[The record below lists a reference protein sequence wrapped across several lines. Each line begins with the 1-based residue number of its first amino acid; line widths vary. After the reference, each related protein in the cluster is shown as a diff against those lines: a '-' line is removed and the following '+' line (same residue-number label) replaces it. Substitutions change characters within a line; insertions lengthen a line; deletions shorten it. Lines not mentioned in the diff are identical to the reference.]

1 MSKNTDNLQVIK
13 VITRER
19 PYDVLV
25 GSNLLDQV
33 GMEVRTAVGG
43 DAAFVV
49 TDTNVGPLYLRRV
62 EQSLTDAGYR
72 TVSITI
78 PAGEQH
84 KRLDT
89 FGAIVEAMAEAG
101 LTRSSVVVA
110 LGGGVVGD
118 MAGFAAA
125 SYMRGICVVQVPTT
139 LLAMV
144 DSSVGGK
151 TAIDLD
157 AGKNLVGAFHQPSL
171 VLADVG
177 CLSTLHPD
185 VFVDGIGEVVKHAVL
200 ADADLF
206 DELTAHP
213 LSQDGDPAYLARI
226 VARNVEIKRNVVAA
240 DERELGLRQTLNL
253 GHTIGHAVEAA
264 SDFKLGHGH
273 CVAIGL
279 CAVARAA
286 EGLGWCEPGLST
298 RIERCVEAQGLPI
311 DTDLPHETLLSFAVR
326 DKKRRASHV
335 NLVVA
340 RDIADVGIRSV
351 SVEKLARVI
360 ELGCASAL
368 RRS

>member
-1 MSKNTDNLQVIK
+1 
-13 VITRER
+13 
-19 PYDVLV
+19 
-25 GSNLLDQV
+25 
-33 GMEVRTAVGG
+33 
-43 DAAFVV
+43 
-49 TDTNVGPLYLRRV
+49 
-62 EQSLTDAGYR
+62 
-72 TVSITI
+72 
-78 PAGEQH
+78 
-84 KRLDT
+84 
-89 FGAIVEAMAEAG
+89 
-101 LTRSSVVVA
+101 
-110 LGGGVVGD
+110 
-118 MAGFAAA
+118 
-125 SYMRGICVVQVPTT
+125 
-139 LLAMV
+139 MV

-177 CLSTLHPD
+177 CLSTLHLD

-206 DELTAHP
+206 DELAAHP

-311 DTDLPHETLLSFAVR
+311 DTDLPHETLLSFAAR

-340 RDIADVGIRSV
+340 RDIAEVDIRSV
-351 SVEKLARVI
+351 SIEELARVI